1 MANDFY
7 NASGA
12 PATSAN
18 LTSATMRA
26 EFTAIDD
33 AFDKLP
39 TMTANGDGCIFVNS
53 AGTALVAKTA
63 AQARTLLGLV
73 IGTDVQAY
81 DADLAAIAALSSA
94 ANKMPYSTG
103 AQTWA
108 LTDLTAAGRA
118 LLDDA
123 DAAAQRTTLDA
134 ARLGGANTFVG
145 TQTIPTIAL
154 TGGQIAFP
162 ATAVPSADA
171 NTLDDYEEGTFTPTI
186 AAGSGTI
193 TSTDSVSGVYTKIG
207 RMVTVAMSA
216 RVTNAGTGSG
226 VLTFGNLPFAG
237 INNFF
242 AGVGREIQV
251 NGKTGA
257 AYFAGST
264 TAVNLLVADGTTPIA
279 LNAYW
284 VVNIT
289 YWA

>member
-18 LTSATMRA
+18 LTSATVRA
-26 EFTAIDD
+26 EFTSIDD

-81 DADLAAIAALSSA
+81 DADLAAIAALTSA

-108 LTDLTAAGRA
+108 LADLTAAGRA

-123 DAAAQRTTLDA
+123 DAAAQRTTLGVA
-134 ARLGGANTFVG
+134 YGPAFSAYRTTLQTLPSGGSGSKFQGTSEEFDTANCYDS
-145 TQTIPTIAL
+145 
-154 TGGQIAFP
+154 
-162 ATAVPSADA
+162 AT
-171 NTLDDYEEGTFTPTI
+171 NYRFTPTVAGYYQFNAGI
-186 AAGSGTI
+186 SWTLAASAGKQTSIILYKNGSAFKNGSASDTNVADYAVNALSALVYMNG
-193 TSTDSVSGVYTKIG
+193 STDY
-207 RMVTVAMSA
+207 AELFLYQ
-216 RVTNAGTGSG
+216 NTGS
-226 VLTFGNLPFAG
+226 NLDT
-237 INNFF
+237 
-242 AGVGREIQV
+242 VG
-251 NGKTGA
+251 GA
-257 AYFAGST
+257 TTCYFQGFLARP
-264 TAVNLLVADGTTPIA
+264 A
-279 LNAYW
+279 
-284 VVNIT
+284 
-289 YWA
+289 